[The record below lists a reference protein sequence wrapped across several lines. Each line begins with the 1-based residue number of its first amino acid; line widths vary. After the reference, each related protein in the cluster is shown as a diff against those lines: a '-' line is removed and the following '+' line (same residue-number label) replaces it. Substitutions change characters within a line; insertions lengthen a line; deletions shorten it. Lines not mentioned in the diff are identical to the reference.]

1 MRAFISA
8 GHYDDPA
15 RTGEEGARD
24 GGFTEFSITQSIAD
38 AVAVALR
45 DVAPALVPSVVLQ
58 SKIQYVNRW
67 SQPGDVAVEVH
78 LNAGPPDVRGCESFF
93 YSGSRR
99 GQTLAE
105 DCVIQLR
112 RFGLQSRGAKQD
124 TESQHGRLAWVR
136 DTKPWAA
143 LVEVE
148 FLTNAD
154 ARAWLLDE
162 DGIRKAG
169 KAIAQAIDRMA

>member
-1 MRAFISA
+1 M
-8 GHYDDPA
+8 
-15 RTGEEGARD
+15 
-24 GGFTEFSITQSIAD
+24 
-38 AVAVALR
+38 R
-45 DVAPALVPSVVLQ
+45 DVVPTLVPSVQLVR
-58 SKIQYVNRW
+58 KIEYVNQW
-67 SQPGDVAVEVH
+67 SQAGDVALEVH
-78 LNAGPPDVRGCESFF
+78 LNSGPPEVRGCESFY

-99 GQTLAE
+99 GQQLAE

-112 RFGLQSRGAKQD
+112 RFGLQSRGAKLD
-124 TESQHGRLAWVR
+124 SDSQHGRLAWVR

-154 ARAWLLDE
+154 ARVWLLDE

>member
-1 MRAFISA
+1 VGELDEHAIARA
-8 GHYDDPA
+8 
-15 RTGEEGARD
+15 
-24 GGFTEFSITQSIAD
+24 IAD
-38 AVAVALR
+38 AAARDAR
-45 DVAPALVPSVVLQ
+45 DVLPVLVPSIGLAQ
-58 SKIQYVNRW
+58 KIEHVNRW

-78 LNAGPPDVRGCESFF
+78 LNSGPPDVRGCESFY

-99 GQTLAE
+99 GQRLAE

-112 RFGLQSRGAKQD
+112 RFGLHSRGAKVD
-124 TESQHGRLAWVR
+124 SDSQHGRLAWVR

-154 ARAWLLDE
+154 ARVWLLDE
-162 DGIRKAG
+162 GGIRKAG

>member
-1 MRAFISA
+1 MHAFISA
-8 GHYDDPA
+8 GHYRADQ
-15 RTGEEGARD
+15 GAEA
-24 GGFTEFSITQSIAD
+24 GGYTEHEFAAWIAN
-38 AVAVALR
+38 AVAVQVR
-45 DVAPALVPSVVLQ
+45 DVVPVLVPAMELPH
-58 SKIQYVNRW
+58 KIEFVNRW

-78 LNAGPPDVRGCESFF
+78 LNAGPPDVRGCESFY

-99 GQTLAE
+99 GQRLAE

-112 RFGLQSRGAKQD
+112 RFGLQSRGAKVD

-154 ARAWLLDE
+154 ARVWLLED